1 MHSSFTDLVFTG
13 ERIEV
18 GLKRG
23 MLDYVAPA
31 VTSNRRF
38 GAAGAKKK
46 EEDAH
51 TVTSA
56 PTWSKPQQTPHNTYQ
71 YAQHQPSFSAH
82 VENPS
87 SLAPVQQRVP
97 AQPQRAPIQNPAP
110 TQPHPAGSPNPSTSA
125 NLRMNFSVKKPV
137 EFAPIPMLYADLLL
151 SLIANQMVVVSPGKI
166 FQSPFSRWYNP
177 ATTCTYHGGVPRHS
191 IEQCM
196 VFEHKVQS
204 LIDAGWLT
212 F

>member
-71 YAQHQPSFSAH
+71 YAQHQLSFSAR
-82 VENPS
+82 VDERVITKPFDNP
-87 SLAPVQQRVP
+87 
-97 AQPQRAPIQNPAP
+97 
-110 TQPHPAGSPNPSTSA
+110 
-125 NLRMNFSVKKPV
+125 
-137 EFAPIPMLYADLLL
+137 E
-151 SLIANQMVVVSPGKI
+151 SLIEEIQFLPSFHCRRQPPTKKCNGC
-166 FQSPFSRWYNP
+166 N
-177 ATTCTYHGGVPRHS
+177 G
-191 IEQCM
+191 
-196 VFEHKVQS
+196 
-204 LIDAGWLT
+204 
-212 F
+212 